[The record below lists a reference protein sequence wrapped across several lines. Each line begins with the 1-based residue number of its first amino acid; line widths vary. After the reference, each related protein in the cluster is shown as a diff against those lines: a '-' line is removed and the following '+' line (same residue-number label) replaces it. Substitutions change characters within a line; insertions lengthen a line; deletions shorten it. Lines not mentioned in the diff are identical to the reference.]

1 MEDIP
6 SYVSATF
13 IAIVIAVLGFIYFAI
28 SAATSGKKSIV
39 PPIVITILI
48 GWIFIVSLQTFNGF
62 FTNLSG
68 IPRLPIFVGIPVLTT
83 IILLIVPRTRAV
95 LMNMPITT
103 LHYLHII
110 RVPVEMVLWWLAV
123 SRAIP
128 VDMTFEGSNFDII
141 SGISAPFAAV
151 FLVGARSKNRVG
163 AIIWNV
169 VALGLL
175 VNIVGTAISYL
186 PYFFTPTGGEVANLG
201 VFYFPYVLLPTF
213 VVPAVLFCHLVSL
226 CQLICNKDQSQF

>member
-13 IAIVIAVLGFIYFAI
+13 IAIVIAVLGFIYYAV
-28 SAATSGKKSIV
+28 SVAAPGKKNITSSV
-39 PPIVITILI
+39 VITLLI
-48 GWIFIVSLQTFNGF
+48 GWIFFVSAQTFNGF

-68 IPRLPIFVGIPVLTT
+68 VPRLPIFVAIPTLT
-83 IILLIVPRTRAV
+83 IILLLIWPRTRAV

-103 LHYLHII
+103 LHYMHII

-128 VDMTFEGSNFDII
+128 FDMTFEGSNFDII

-151 FLVGARSKNRVG
+151 FMVGTRSKSRIG
-163 AIIWNV
+163 AIIWNLI
-169 VALGLL
+169 ALGLL

-213 VVPAVLFCHLVSL
+213 VVPVVLFSHLVSL
-226 CQLICNKDQSQF
+226 YQLIFKKDQSQF